1 MQLRIDYQACP
12 LCDSK
17 KIVKSSVGDCSKHP
31 LYKPEIPKLM
41 QWMDC
46 QDCTHQFVS
55 GYFSEAANE
64 LIFSGTHEN
73 QKVGFQ
79 VEQQRTISARMIE
92 KIIPLKS
99 SGVWLDVGF
108 GNGSLLFTAQ
118 EYGFHAIGVDL
129 RQENVKKLKELGIE
143 AYCDF
148 VESIDFTRSISVV
161 SMMDVLEHIPYP
173 KKVLK
178 SILLKMEKSACLLIS
193 MPNMESI
200 VWKWMTH
207 NRSNPYLREIEHF
220 HNFSRS
226 RLFSLLEECGF
237 QPLRYGISERYR
249 ACMEFIAIKK

>member
-1 MQLRIDYQACP
+1 
-12 LCDSK
+12 
-17 KIVKSSVGDCSKHP
+17 
-31 LYKPEIPKLM
+31 M

-79 VEQQRTISARMIE
+79 VEQQRAISARMIE

-99 SGVWLDVGF
+99 SGAWLDVGF

-178 SILLKMEKSACLLIS
+178 SILLKMEKSHTKLLLKKPLKS
-193 MPNMESI
+193 KS
-200 VWKWMTH
+200 
-207 NRSNPYLREIEHF
+207 F
-220 HNFSRS
+220 
-226 RLFSLLEECGF
+226 RLMRQL
-237 QPLRYGISERYR
+237 
-249 ACMEFIAIKK
+249 

>member
-79 VEQQRTISARMIE
+79 VEQQRAISARMIE

-99 SGVWLDVGF
+99 SGAWLDVGF

-118 EYGFHAIGVDL
+118 EYGFHAIGAIKLGGSESEPFMGRDFGHQ
-129 RQENVKKLKELGIE
+129 RDYSENVAGIVDREIRTLIENAHQE
-143 AYCDF
+143 AFDIL
-148 VESIDFTRSISVV
+148 VANRSILDE
-161 SMMDVLEHIPYP
+161 MVLQLLDKETLNKDEISEIFSKVKAWPRRPAWTGSATRIPSDKP
-173 KKVLK
+173 PVAVPAKIVAEAEPVKKVSKRKPK
-178 SILLKMEKSACLLIS
+178 SE
-193 MPNMESI
+193 
-200 VWKWMTH
+200 
-207 NRSNPYLREIEHF
+207 
-220 HNFSRS
+220 
-226 RLFSLLEECGF
+226 
-237 QPLRYGISERYR
+237 
-249 ACMEFIAIKK
+249 